1 MYTAMSHTYIITI
14 IVCTDFIG
22 PPGVRVNTVKN
33 IEDLSIVVQWNAVD
47 DFLRTTY
54 TVVWTDEGNLFDSY
68 PVEEV
73 TSHTITGLTLDTVY
87 NITVTPSN
95 MCGGGPDGKTR
106 VSFPTGTTF
115 TIIIYH
121 FVIRL
126 LLLLH
131 RYFTISNT
139 YIVT

>member
-1 MYTAMSHTYIITI
+1 MSHTYIISI

-22 PPGVRVNTVKN
+22 PPGVRLNTVKN
-33 IEDLSIVVQWNAVD
+33 IEDLSIVVQWDAVD
-47 DFLRTTY
+47 DFLHTTY
-54 TVVWTDEGNLFDSY
+54 TVLWTDEGDFFDSY
-68 PVEEV
+68 PVEED

-87 NITVTPSN
+87 TITVSAAN
-95 MCGGGPDGKTR
+95 RCGGGPDRKTR

-131 RYFTISNT
+131 STYFTISNT